1 MEKESI
7 ATTKAPQALGPY
19 AQGNLFQGLLFVSG
33 QLGLDPVS
41 GELAAG
47 VEAQA
52 RQVMANVG
60 AVLAAAGSD
69 WSKVL
74 KTTIFFRDLGNFQL
88 VNEIYGSY
96 FSGSYPA
103 RSAVQVAALPKGA
116 ELELEVIAYTG

>member
-116 ELELEVIAYTG
+116 ELELIAYTG